1 MGVSIRDMKSDVCVV
16 GAGPA
21 GLFSAISAAE
31 CGAKVV
37 VIEGNTTACRKLLH
51 TGRGRCNLTHKGLA
65 AEFVRAYGEFGR
77 FLRPSLYEFCSEDL
91 RRYFSG
97 RGLKTKFEK
106 DGCVFPV
113 SDRASDVASVLVEHA
128 RSLSVR
134 LMYGRR
140 VERIEKAGEGFAVFT
155 GRERISARAVIIAT
169 GGVSWPFTGSTG
181 DGYEFAR
188 DFGHTV
194 VEARAALSPLVTA
207 ESWPGELEG
216 VGIREVSIK
225 GKAGGRRVSCSGP
238 LMFTGDGIGGPAVL
252 DFSRLV
258 TDFLPDYDEPLKVS
272 IDLLPGHEAEELD
285 KEIMRFC
292 SSHPKKEL
300 AGAISGL
307 VPRAMMEQLCR
318 QLNPSGVI
326 LAGGLRKKERK
337 GLVSMLKGLE
347 LSIVATSPIAEAT
360 VTRGGVS
367 TGQVNPRTME
377 SRQCPGVFFCGE
389 VLNADGPCGGFN
401 LQIAF
406 STGYA
411 AGRGAVLSEK

>member
-1 MGVSIRDMKSDVCVV
+1 
-16 GAGPA
+16 
-21 GLFSAISAAE
+21 
-31 CGAKVV
+31 
-37 VIEGNTTACRKLLH
+37 
-51 TGRGRCNLTHKGLA
+51 GRCNLTHKGTA
-65 AEFVRAYGEFGR
+65 KEFVRSYGEFGR

-97 RGLKTKFEK
+97 RGLKTKLEK
-106 DGCVFPV
+106 GGCVFPV
-113 SDRASDVASVLVEHA
+113 SDRASDVAGVLVEHA
-128 RSLSVR
+128 REVSVR
-134 LMYGRR
+134 LMFGRS

-155 GRERISARAVIIAT
+155 GRERVSAQAVIIAT

-188 DFGHTV
+188 GFGHTV

-285 KEIMRFC
+285 KEIMGFC

-300 AGAISGL
+300 AGALSGL
-307 VPRAMMEQLCR
+307 VPRAVMEQLCG
-318 QLNPSGVI
+318 QLKPSGVI

-337 GLVSMLKGLE
+337 GLVGMLKGLE

-367 TGQVNPRTME
+367 TGQVNPHTME
-377 SRQCPGVFFCGE
+377 SRLCPGVFFCGE

-411 AGRGAVLSEK
+411 AGRGAGAGMKDGAAI